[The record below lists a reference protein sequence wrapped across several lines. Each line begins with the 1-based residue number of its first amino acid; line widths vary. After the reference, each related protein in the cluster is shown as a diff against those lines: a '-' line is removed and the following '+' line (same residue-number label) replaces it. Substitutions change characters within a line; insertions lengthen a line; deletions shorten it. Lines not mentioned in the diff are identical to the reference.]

1 MLPLLVFIAFKFQPS
16 ASMSV
21 KNYQKFYS
29 TLSAVHS
36 ADFHR
41 CIYCG
46 CEAAR
51 QDFIPP
57 IKFIHDWQNGNLQA
71 DFISVP
77 SCNECFDLLKNE
89 NNATLEPR
97 TSVLKKLLAAKY
109 KKAIRVFNHW
119 SEDEIEEMDAAF
131 QISLKGGMRLGK
143 EALSRIRF
151 AGFDYE
157 INGSKTRVGKPQNE
171 VFTVFD
177 QEFESFREA
186 LAFASATYQ
195 IKKSRLSQLYF
206 ENDES
211 FDRAIEAFHGL
222 VEGNP

>member
-1 MLPLLVFIAFKFQPS
+1 
-16 ASMSV
+16 MSV
-21 KNYQKFYS
+21 KNYQKFYQP
-29 TLSAVHS
+29 LNAVHS
-36 ADFHR
+36 ADFNR

-57 IKFIHDWQNGNLQA
+57 IKFIHDWQDGHLQA

-77 SCNECFDLLKNE
+77 ACNECTELLKNE
-89 NNATLEPR
+89 NNATLELR
-97 TSVLKKLLAAKY
+97 ITVLKKRLAEKY

-119 SEDEIEEMDAAF
+119 SMEEIEEMDAAF

-143 EALSRIRF
+143 ETLSRLQF

-157 INGSKTRVGKPQNE
+157 VNGSITRVAKPQRE
-171 VFTVFD
+171 VFTVFNE
-177 QEFESFREA
+177 EFSSFREA

-206 ENDES
+206 DNDES
-211 FDRAIEAFHGL
+211 FDRAIEAFHEL

>member
-1 MLPLLVFIAFKFQPS
+1 MR
-16 ASMSV
+16 
-21 KNYQKFYS
+21 YTKFY
-29 TLSAVHS
+29 TPLRAVNS
-36 ADFHR
+36 ADFNR

-57 IKFIHDWQNGNLQA
+57 IKFIHDWQDGHLQA

-77 SCNECFDLLKNE
+77 SCNECCDLLKNE

-97 TSVLKKLLAAKY
+97 VAVLKKLLAEKY

-119 SEDEIEEMDAAF
+119 SMEEIEEMDAAF

-143 EALSRIRF
+143 ETLSRLQF

-157 INGSKTRVGKPQNE
+157 VNGSITRVAKPQRE
-171 VFTVFD
+171 VFKVFD
-177 QEFESFREA
+177 EEFSSFREA
-186 LAFASATYQ
+186 LAFASATYK

-206 ENDES
+206 DNDES
-211 FDRAIEAFHGL
+211 FDRAIGVFHGL
-222 VEGNP
+222 VRGDS

>member
-1 MLPLLVFIAFKFQPS
+1 
-16 ASMSV
+16 MSV
-21 KNYQKFYS
+21 KNYQKYYEP
-29 TLSAVHS
+29 LNAVHS
-36 ADFHR
+36 ADFNR

-46 CEAAR
+46 CEATR

-57 IKFIHDWQNGNLQA
+57 IKFIHNWQDGNLQA

-77 SCNECFDLLKNE
+77 TCNECFNLLKNE

-97 TSVLKKLLAAKY
+97 VTVLKKLLAEKY
-109 KKAIRVFNHW
+109 KKAIRVFNH
-119 SEDEIEEMDAAF
+119 S
-131 QISLKGGMRLGK
+131 RLQ
-143 EALSRIRF
+143 F

-157 INGSKTRVGKPQNE
+157 VNGSITRVAKPQRE
-171 VFTVFD
+171 VFTVFNE
-177 QEFESFREA
+177 EFDSFREA

-206 ENDES
+206 DNDES